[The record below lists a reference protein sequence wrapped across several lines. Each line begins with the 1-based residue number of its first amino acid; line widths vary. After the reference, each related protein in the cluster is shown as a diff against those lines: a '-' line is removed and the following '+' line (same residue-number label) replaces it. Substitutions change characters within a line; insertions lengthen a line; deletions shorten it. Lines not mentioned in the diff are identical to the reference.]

1 MPVLGLLRLVRW
13 PNLLI
18 VAITQYLL
26 QYLVLVPA
34 IQAAGLSPLLDPFH
48 FTLLVLDTILI
59 AACGYIINDMEDYEA
74 DLLNKPDKV
83 YINTVLSKSAAGFLY
98 FLLSTVGFIIALYLA
113 SYAGNLRLVL
123 IYPSAMGLLWL
134 YSRYFKKMPLIG
146 NVVVAVFCAFV
157 AGVVLFAERETFA
170 VIAVTQPELAD
181 KITLLFGGYL
191 LFAFLSTMLREIVK
205 DMEDLE
211 GDRAGH
217 VRSLP
222 IAFGLTAARNTGIGF
237 GILLLAS
244 LLVFSHWLI
253 KHSQWAGLIF
263 TWAALLLPLLYTL
276 FLLKNANE
284 KKDFSR
290 LSKLT
295 KFLMLTGL
303 ILLLL
308 WKF

>member
-1 MPVLGLLRLVRW
+1 MPILGLFRLVRW

-18 VAITQYLL
+18 VAVTQYLL
-26 QYLVLVPA
+26 QYFVLVPA
-34 IQAAGLSPLLDPFH
+34 MEAAGLSPLLGPFH
-48 FTLLVLDTILI
+48 FSLLVLDTILI
-59 AACGYIINDMEDYEA
+59 AATGYIINDIEDYES

-83 YINTVLSKSAAGFLY
+83 YINVVISARAAGFLY
-98 FLLSTVGFIIALYLA
+98 FLLGIIGFAIAWYLA
-113 SYAGNLRLVL
+113 IYAGDIRLVF
-123 IYPSAMGLLWL
+123 IYPAAMGLLWM

-146 NVVVAVFCAFV
+146 NMVVALFCAFV
-157 AGVVLFAERETFA
+157 AGVVLFAEREAFA
-170 VIAVTQPELAD
+170 IIAATRPALAQ

-191 LFAFLSTMLREIVK
+191 VFAFLSTMLREIVK
-205 DMEDLE
+205 DMEDME
-211 GDRAGH
+211 GDRARY

-222 IAFGLTAARNTGIGF
+222 IAFGINAARYWGIGF
-237 GILLLAS
+237 GGLLLVS
-244 LLVFSHWLI
+244 LLVFSKWLVEN
-253 KHSQWAGLIF
+253 SQWAGLVF
-263 TWAALLLPLLYTL
+263 TWTAILLPLGYTM